1 MPRRKQLSVND
12 ILMAVTDLSN
22 KERGKVRA
30 ACTALGIGE
39 PSSQSKSIH
48 DEDERFLLFYGVLT
62 EIMQEVVG
70 KKLPKNASYL
80 PPKLYRDLKS
90 SWVVV
95 DDLLS
100 QVKPRARLPQ
110 RTKFYR
116 IIVLTVINYIDNLEN
131 VPVGMKTVVAQLQN
145 CPALLHQQ
153 FPGYL
158 QAGLMSLMLHWG
170 NSSNAPDEEEML

>member
-1 MPRRKQLSVND
+1 
-12 ILMAVTDLSN
+12 MAVSGLSD
-22 KERGKVRA
+22 KDRGKVRA
-30 ACTALGIGE
+30 ACTTLGVDE

-48 DEDERFLLFYGVLT
+48 EEDEKFLLFYGVLT
-62 EIMQEVVG
+62 EIMREVIG
-70 KKLPKNASYL
+70 KKLPKSPSYL

-90 SWVVV
+90 GWSVV

-100 QVKPRARLPQ
+100 QVVPRARLTH

-116 IIVLTVINYIDNLEN
+116 VVVLTVIDYIHNLEN
-131 VPVGMKTVVAQLQN
+131 VPVGTKTVVAQLQN

-158 QAGLMSLMLHWG
+158 TAGLMSLILNWG
-170 NSSNAPDEEEML
+170 SSSTTPDDEEL

>member
-1 MPRRKQLSVND
+1 MSKPKQLSYDVIRRAIPKLTNE
-12 ILMAVTDLSN
+12 
-22 KERGKVRA
+22 ERKLIRG
-30 ACTALGIGE
+30 ACSVAGVSE
-39 PSSQSKSIH
+39 PEVVKSIH
-48 DEDERFLLFYGVLT
+48 EEDEKFLLFYGTLT

-70 KKLPKNASYL
+70 KKLPKSASYL

-90 SWVVV
+90 GWSVV

-100 QVKPRARLPQ
+100 QVMPQARLTQ

-116 IIVLTVINYIDNLEN
+116 IVVLTVIDYIHNLEN
-131 VPVGMKTVVAQLQN
+131 VPVGTKTVVAQLQN

-158 QAGLMSLMLHWG
+158 QAGIMSLMLRWG
-170 NSSNAPDEEEML
+170 NSSNTPDEEDL

>member
-1 MPRRKQLSVND
+1 MPKRKHPSVDD
-12 ILMAVTDLSN
+12 ILMAVSDLSD

-30 ACTALGIGE
+30 ACTTLGVDK

-48 DEDERFLLFYGVLT
+48 EEDEKFLLFYDTLT
-62 EIMQEVVG
+62 EIMCDITG
-70 KKLPKNASYL
+70 KKLPKSPSYL
-80 PPKLYRDLKS
+80 PPKLYRDLKFGWS
-90 SWVVV
+90 VV

-100 QVKPRARLPQ
+100 QVMPRAKLTQ

-116 IIVLTVINYIDNLEN
+116 VVVLTVIDYIHNLEN
-131 VPVGMKTVVAQLQN
+131 VPVGTKTVVAQLQN

-158 QAGLMSLMLHWG
+158 QAGLMSLILRWG
-170 NSSNAPDEEEML
+170 SSSNTPDEEEL